1 MTNTPVYHNIMI
13 IAAIKYLTNEALEV
27 PLVQVIREEE
37 ERGKCKNENF

>member
-1 MTNTPVYHNIMI
+1 MTNTPAYHNIMI

-37 ERGKCKNENF
+37 KKRKMKK

>member
-1 MTNTPVYHNIMI
+1 MTNTPAYNNIMI

-37 ERGKCKNENF
+37 KKRKMKN